1 MTTGDVVREMFAA
14 FEADGV
20 DGALNHF
27 APDAMLVVGPETSA
41 EPDTYQGV
49 AGGRRYFEGFEG
61 ALDEVRFELLDV
73 LEERPGAIIGN
84 VKLSG
89 VGAATRI
96 PVEQVVLMTF
106 EVSDDKLARVE
117 AHPTIESA
125 RAELA
130 DNRRSTSQPK

>member
-1 MTTGDVVREMFAA
+1 MSTADVVREMFAA

-20 DGALNHF
+20 DGALSHF
-27 APDAMLVVGPETSA
+27 AADAELVVGPETSA
-41 EPDTYQGV
+41 EPDTYKGIP
-49 AGGRRYFEGFEG
+49 GGRRYFEGFEG
-61 ALDEVRFELLDV
+61 ALDDVRFELLDV
-73 LEERPGAIIGN
+73 PEERPGAIIGN

-106 EVSDDKLARVE
+106 EVRDDKLTRVV

-125 RAELA
+125 RAELG
-130 DNRRSTSQPK
+130 DQSTSQPK